1 MKKLK
6 DGTIRYRINEFSN
19 MTGIP
24 PAVIR
29 YYESQGYPFPRREA
43 NGYRTF
49 QVEDAY
55 RLNMFRSIHARG
67 FSVGESIALMQDTPR
82 QELQDRLAENLNAMD
97 LEIERLRQ
105 RRNWTEESLRLLE
118 LRAREPDAVWEEQ
131 LEETLYHPASIQDD
145 YTIAQDNAAVRIAWD
160 ERVGMTR

>member
-82 QELQDRLAENLNAMD
+82 QELQDRFGRLPRAAENLFVCAGIRIIGILANLDSISCAD
-97 LEIERLRQ
+97 DKIILERAHEILKPDGKIPRLPSGT
-105 RRNWTEESLRLLE
+105 NPDSKLRFMKMLLE
-118 LRAREPDAVWEEQ
+118 KIFLKK
-131 LEETLYHPASIQDD
+131 
-145 YTIAQDNAAVRIAWD
+145 
-160 ERVGMTR
+160 